1 MAAQAGLAPGR
12 RDKGSPRRGGPGRRA
27 GTSMGPFRGR
37 ARGGSPAGHRDG
49 APPQAL
55 AGPFSVRPSGD
66 PRGRPP
72 GLGRT
77 PRIMPVA
84 TRPPPARFPPS
95 EASESQNG
103 PQARR
108 GTLARAPPT
117 PLWHWQPG
125 SLAAWPRS
133 LALRPAKSNAPADSD
148 SSAGA
153 WPSSWDSIS
162 RGTPSPL
169 RQWQAGPRQ
178 QAQAQ

>member
-1 MAAQAGLAPGR
+1 MAAQAELAPGR
-12 RDKGSPRRGGPGRRA
+12 RDKGSPRRGGPGRWA
-27 GTSMGPFRGR
+27 GTSVGPFRGR
-37 ARGGSPAGHRDG
+37 ARGGSPAGHG

-77 PRIMPVA
+77 PRIMPIA
-84 TRPPPARFPPS
+84 TGPPPARFPPS

-103 PQARR
+103 PQVGEGPWPGPPTDA
-108 GTLARAPPT
+108 TLALAA
-117 PLWHWQPG
+117 WQPG
-125 SLAAWPRS
+125 PRS
-133 LALRPAKSNAPADSD
+133 FALRRGKSIAPADSD
-148 SSAGA
+148 SPAGA

-169 RQWQAGPRQ
+169 RQRQAGPRQ